1 MSCTVGMT
9 VLDAMHDEKLQE
21 NARAI
26 GDHLRCRVE
35 ALASRFPIVG
45 AVHGMCLYLG
55 LEFVRNRETLEPST
69 QETAAICSRLLDL
82 GAVMPPTGDYLDVL
96 KIKPPLFACPA
107 KTPISSRTC
116 WQGYWRRGDRP
127 RRLQTAVPQSIICK
141 RVRSLAN

>member
-1 MSCTVGMT
+1 MT

-21 NARAI
+21 NARAV

-82 GAVMPPTGDYLDVL
+82 GADMPPTGDYLDVL
-96 KIKPPLFACPA
+96 KIKPPLCLSRQNADFFADMLA
-107 KTPISSRTC
+107 RVLEEGWQAQTPPNCRSAVSQSMLSR
-116 WQGYWRRGDRP
+116 GGR
-127 RRLQTAVPQSIICK
+127 AVP
-141 RVRSLAN
+141 